1 MRQYRAQQQG
11 LERQLSE
18 LNLGGSAADPD
29 SGAIRRTSMGGSMRM
44 PRQPSLRDNQISSA
58 RHSIDA
64 SYAASS
70 HSRSRHSTASSEAY
84 SSFSEE
90 PAITPPPKKSGGLRS
105 LLKAVKKAFV
115 PSSGKQSSKD
125 GMHQPEVVKTTYRAD
140 YAKRGRPAA
149 EDQTIIPDED
159 ETIITDFIARAPGLG
174 VKTVRPHATSLRKF
188 SAWLQTQPEGRTL
201 AGLLDAPGNPDDPNG
216 LTGRANAF
224 AHEAGVLVS
233 AALVAVQQVRTGN
246 LPHPRRRST
255 GDEHLISQVTKVMH
269 DARERNPDVAQSNTV
284 VNWVSALRKFSVWLQ
299 EQPRNLTVASLVDD
313 PGALNARAE
322 QFVNERGD
330 RRVNSSLKSAVEVL
344 LDWRAGIDPSR
355 RTPRPIP
362 YADDA
367 RLIEGLLNQELAS
380 LGPESTS
387 KERIQVIT
395 SRRRRFSDWL
405 RRQGKASIASRVNG
419 NQEQT
424 QGLKDDIRAF
434 TVVCGYRSNLR
445 LNDLRKYQQVVE
457 ANAAWGMQP
466 PQQSGQSPVEGYDQD
481 QLWDELPDRERQGP
495 AE

>member
-1 MRQYRAQQQG
+1 MDNTGRAWPYDAPEQNDPNADVYPWVASLTGIGGTTDDYMRQYRAQQQG

-105 LLKAVKKAFV
+105 LLKTVKKAFV
-115 PSSGKQSSKD
+115 PSSGKKSSKD
-125 GMHQPEVVKTTYRAD
+125 GMRQPEVVKTTYRAD

-149 EDQTIIPDED
+149 EDQTMVSDEDRTMVPDED
-159 ETIITDFIARAPGLG
+159 HTIIAGAAIQRVRA
-174 VKTVRPHATSLRKF
+174 
-188 SAWLQTQPEGRTL
+188 
-201 AGLLDAPGNPDDPNG
+201 GN
-216 LTGRANAF
+216 
-224 AHEAGVLVS
+224 V
-233 AALVAVQQVRTGN
+233 
-246 LPHPRRRST
+246 
-255 GDEHLISQVTKVMH
+255 DEHLFSQLTKVMN
-269 DARERNPDVAQSNTV
+269 DARERNPDVAAYSTV
-284 VNWVSALRKFSVWLQ
+284 VNWVSALRRFSVWLQ
-299 EQPRNLTVASLVDD
+299 PSNLTVASLVDD

-330 RRVNSSLKSAVEVL
+330 RRVNTPVEVL
-344 LDWRAGIDPSR
+344 LDWRAGIDPSLFRARPYAKDKDLLEQRAAEGDGSLNRNAPELRQFSAWLRKFNRPSIASRYLTGSMDDDLQEYREKLGADRLSKLATALSDLR
-355 RTPRPIP
+355 RLAPGGEEVRGVGARSGRPNTLMP

-387 KERIQVIT
+387 KERKPFRVIAS
-395 SRRRRFSDWL
+395 SRRGLSEWL

-424 QGLKDDIRAF
+424 QGLK
-434 TVVCGYRSNLR
+434 
-445 LNDLRKYQQVVE
+445 
-457 ANAAWGMQP
+457 
-466 PQQSGQSPVEGYDQD
+466 
-481 QLWDELPDRERQGP
+481 
-495 AE
+495 

>member
-1 MRQYRAQQQG
+1 MDNTGRAWPYDAPEQNDPNADVYPWVASLTGIGGTTDDYMRQYRAQQQG

-29 SGAIRRTSMGGSMRM
+29 NGAIRRTSMGGSMRM

-58 RHSIDA
+58 RHSIDT

-140 YAKRGRPAA
+140 YAKRGRPAD
-149 EDQTIIPDED
+149 EDHTIIPDED
-159 ETIITDFIARAPGLG
+159 HTIITDFIARAPGLG

-246 LPHPRRRST
+246 LPHP
-255 GDEHLISQVTKVMH
+255 
-269 DARERNPDVAQSNTV
+269 
-284 VNWVSALRKFSVWLQ
+284 
-299 EQPRNLTVASLVDD
+299 
-313 PGALNARAE
+313 
-322 QFVNERGD
+322 
-330 RRVNSSLKSAVEVL
+330 
-344 LDWRAGIDPSR
+344 
-355 RTPRPIP
+355 IP

-367 RLIEGLLNQELAS
+367 RLIEGLHNQELAS

-387 KERIQVIT
+387 KERKPFQEIT
-395 SRRRRFSDWL
+395 SRRRGFSEWL

-424 QGLKDDIRAF
+424 QGLKDDFRAYK
-434 TVVCGYRSNLR
+434 VACGYSPNLH
-445 LNDLRKYQQVVE
+445 LNDLRNYQQVVE
-457 ANAAWGMQP
+457 ANAAWGMPPLQP

-481 QLWDELPDRERQGP
+481 RLWDELPDRERQGP
-495 AE
+495 AESYDQDAIHDAADQAGGWQPAGWEDDSWALSSQSDQPAGLSSTWSP